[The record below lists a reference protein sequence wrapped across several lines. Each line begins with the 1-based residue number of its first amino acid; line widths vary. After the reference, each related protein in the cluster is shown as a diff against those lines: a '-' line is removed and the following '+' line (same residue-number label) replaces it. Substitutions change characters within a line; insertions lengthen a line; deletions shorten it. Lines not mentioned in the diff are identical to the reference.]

1 MANIASAIKC
11 VRQNEKNAA
20 VNSAKV
26 SEMRTAIKRF
36 ETAVQEGADNVE
48 ELHQHAQKLVD
59 QAVSKN
65 LIHANK
71 ASRINSRMAQK
82 LNK

>member
-1 MANIASAIKC
+1 
-11 VRQNEKNAA
+11 
-20 VNSAKV
+20 
-26 SEMRTAIKRF
+26 
-36 ETAVQEGADNVE
+36 VE